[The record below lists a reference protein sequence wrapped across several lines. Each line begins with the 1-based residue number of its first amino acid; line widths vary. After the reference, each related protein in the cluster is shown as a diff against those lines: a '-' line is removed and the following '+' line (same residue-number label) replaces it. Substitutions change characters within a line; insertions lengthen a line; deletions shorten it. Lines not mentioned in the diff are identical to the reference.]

1 VCLGAIRIKG
11 TYLQFGNKWQCSR
24 SDQAHPNSKSANPV
38 AASRANQ
45 ISENRKYKVL
55 RSMAFNK
62 HSP

>member
-1 VCLGAIRIKG
+1 MFRLRSGASV
-11 TYLQFGNKWQCSR
+11 YV
-24 SDQAHPNSKSANPV
+24 NSKSANPV